1 MRRFR
6 VCRTHN
12 EDRGEV
18 CRPLREAAGSILG
31 SAVGWGVEGESCAG
45 QSSFSF
51 LAWCGSLTVECC
63 PVFLCHLFGVAQRQ
77 RHTQTRARRGE
88 RSAACV
94 PPIYTSNVRIR
105 RDLISRF
112 VICAVFCVE
121 IERSRVSGERRRRQT
136 HSDRSPESRH
146 QERPDLQTCCAPH
159 VTRQCIGE

>member
-45 QSSFSF
+45 QSSFF
-51 LAWCGSLTVECC
+51 PGVVLFTDCC
-63 PVFLCHLFGVAQRQ
+63 PVFLCHLCGVAQ

-112 VICAVFCVE
+112 DICHLCGVLCGDRAVT
-121 IERSRVSGERRRRQT
+121 GQRRAPHPQTPDPLRTRTGPQSPNTRR
-136 HSDRSPESRH
+136 D
-146 QERPDLQTCCAPH
+146 QTCRRAAH
-159 VTRQCIGE
+159 RT